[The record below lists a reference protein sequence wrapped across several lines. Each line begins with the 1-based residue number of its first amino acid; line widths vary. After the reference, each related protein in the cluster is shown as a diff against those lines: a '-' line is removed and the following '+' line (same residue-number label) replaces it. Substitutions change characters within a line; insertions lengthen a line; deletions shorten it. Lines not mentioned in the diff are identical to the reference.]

1 MTRSSETILDGGV
14 PPEGRGS
21 GTGSRNGGFLGE
33 MAAAS
38 RERVRAARAACPQPE
53 LLARAM
59 DTPVPPR
66 LRLQPRGFDLIAE
79 LKLRSPAA
87 GRLRGPGED
96 VAARVTAYARA
107 GAAAI
112 SVLTE
117 PTRFDGSLDHLRAA
131 AQALLP
137 ADVPTMR
144 KDFLVDPYQ
153 VIEARLAGA
162 GGVLAILRMLAE
174 PELEKLVEQ
183 ARALELFVLLEAFD
197 ERDLERLEAVLR
209 RLGTDGLLA
218 GVNSRD
224 LDTLQVVPSRLGQLA
239 RHLPAGLP
247 RVAESGVGS
256 AEEARRVAEAGY
268 DLALVGSALMSGDDP
283 AALAGAMLSAGR
295 AARADVASR

>member
-1 MTRSSETILDGGV
+1 MTGPRTPDGD
-14 PPEGRGS
+14 
-21 GTGSRNGGFLGE
+21 FLQQ

-38 RERVRAARAACPQPE
+38 RERVRAARAACPQSE

-59 DTPVPPR
+59 DTPRPPG
-66 LRLQPRGFDLIAE
+66 LRLQTGGFDLIAE

-87 GRLRGPGED
+87 GQLKGPGED
-96 VAARVTAYARA
+96 VAARVTAYAHA
-107 GAAAI
+107 GAAAV

-137 ADVPTMR
+137 LRVPAMR
-144 KDFLVDPYQ
+144 KDFLVDAYQ
-153 VIEARLAGA
+153 VVEARAAGA
-162 GGVLAILRMLAE
+162 GGVLAILRMLSDA
-174 PELEKLVEQ
+174 ELEALVGQ

-197 ERDLERLEAVLR
+197 EADLERLHGLLR
-209 RLGTDGLLA
+209 RLGTESLLA

-224 LDTLQVVPSRLGQLA
+224 LETLQVVPSRLERLA
-239 RHLPAGLP
+239 RHLPSGVP

-256 AEEARRVAEAGY
+256 PADARRVAEAGY

-283 AALAGAMLSAGR
+283 AALASAMLR
-295 AARADVASR
+295 AARAVRADAAIR